1 MYQRILVPFDGSP
14 TSRHGLDEA
23 IRLAKGTGATLRII
37 HVIDDLLYVSGFE
50 TYSVYASDVVPFMR
64 QSGEALLQGGK
75 ARADAAGVKAETL
88 LLEGISPRLCQVVD
102 EQVKAWGADLVVI
115 GTHGR
120 RGMGRL
126 MLGSDAEQVVR
137 TASVPVLL
145 VRGPAVAEAATAP
158 ATAPASASAAACA
171 PAVAMA

>member
-14 TSRHGLDEA
+14 TSEHGLDEA
-23 IRLAKGTGATLRII
+23 IRLAKLTGATLRII

-75 ARADAAGVKAETL
+75 ARAELAGVKVETL
-88 LLEGISPRLCQVVD
+88 LLEGISPRLCQVID
-102 EQVKAWGADLVVI
+102 EQVKTWGADLVVI

-120 RGMGRL
+120 RGIGRL

-137 TASVPVLL
+137 TATVPVLL
-145 VRGPAVAEAATAP
+145 VRGPAIANVKAAALAATCTS
-158 ATAPASASAAACA
+158 TAAIA
-171 PAVAMA
+171 

>member
-14 TSRHGLDEA
+14 TSEHGLDEA
-23 IRLAKGTGATLRII
+23 IRLAKVTGATLRII

-64 QSGEALLQGGK
+64 QSGEALLKGGK
-75 ARADAAGVKAETL
+75 ARADREGVKAETL
-88 LLEGISPRLCQVVD
+88 LLEGISPRLCQVIE
-102 EQVKAWGADLVVI
+102 EQVKTWGADLVVI

-120 RGMGRL
+120 RGIGRL

-137 TASVPVLL
+137 TSAVPVLL
-145 VRGPAVAEAATAP
+145 VRGPATAGVATAP
-158 ATAPASASAAACA
+158 ANASAATCTRAA
-171 PAVAMA
+171 AMA